1 MPRKMTKKRAK
12 LLTELAEVVGGYCY
26 NGNIQNYGPHGMY
39 EGEGRSF
46 QYSLTIVDRDGD
58 VRKLKYPSTAEI
70 SPDMLISGHFK
81 FGANQL
87 NIINA
92 LDRVLLKLEEEHD
105 LKL

>member
-1 MPRKMTKKRAK
+1 MPKNLSRKRAK
-12 LLTELAEVVGGYCY
+12 LLTELAELVGGHCY

-46 QYSLTIVDRDGD
+46 QYALTIEDREGGK
-58 VRKLKYPSTAEI
+58 RKFKYPTVADI
-70 SPDMLISGHFK
+70 SPELLVSGHFK

-92 LDRVLLKLEEEHD
+92 LDRVLCKLEDEHELKL
-105 LKL
+105 